1 MKELKKFLA
10 SNNEIVKVEHL
21 DKLRQLQELD
31 LSKNKIRAIE
41 TSSFAPHLQIISLR
55 LDENGLRSLANIER
69 LPNLQTLSIAS
80 NRISEFHELEKLV
93 ELPHLLELSLA
104 SNPITRKPNYR
115 MAVVKRLMQL
125 VIFDNRE
132 VTMDERKRFEGVG
145 GVIVD

>member
-1 MKELKKFLA
+1 M
-10 SNNEIVKVEHL
+10 
-21 DKLRQLQELD
+21 
-31 LSKNKIRAIE
+31 
-41 TSSFAPHLQIISLR
+41 
-55 LDENGLRSLANIER
+55 DENGIRSLANIER
-69 LPNLQTLSIAS
+69 LPYLKTLTLSA

-93 ELPHLLELSLA
+93 ELPHLFELCLN
-104 SNPITRKPNYR
+104 SNPICRKPNYR